1 MTTTTTTDNT
11 KQLSAIERA
20 LAAVR
25 ARKAAKGESD
35 EAPPTVVAAPKTR
48 GLTATSKVVAAE
60 KKEDVARRKAEAS
73 AELERIKA
81 ERRAQRE
88 ADRTAKSAER
98 AKEREARAAAK
109 GNSRGSAHM
118 KKIETARSKLPSLEA
133 HAANIFADATSNLT
147 TTQLEALAVHLQ
159 FHNRL
164 AATTAAPTKPIP
176 VGTQVTIVGGEHRF
190 VGKVGT
196 VVKSQ
201 KLRSFVSIPGSKRD
215 HYTFT
220 AYLKP
225 VEA

>member
-35 EAPPTVVAAPKTR
+35 EAPTVVATPKTR
-48 GLTATSKVVAAE
+48 GLTATAKVVAAE

-73 AELERIKA
+73 AELDRIKA

-88 ADRTAKSAER
+88 ADRTAKAAER
-98 AKEREARAAAK
+98 AEEREARAAEK
-109 GNSRGSAHM
+109 GNTRSSAHM